1 MFPCRSY
8 SSNVTRAIC
17 TGVQQIV
24 YRAALGCVVL
34 MSPFAANAA
43 DATPPSLVPSG
54 AQPFAATTATGVQM
68 YSCEF
73 DSAHH
78 LGWVFQHPDATL
90 YDGAGQAS
98 IQHGAGPSWQAGDGS
113 RIVGRMVA
121 QAPSANPN
129 SIPQLLLETH
139 STAEGSLSGVR
150 FVQRLDT
157 AGGVSPSEPCVREH
171 QAGSSPYFARY
182 IFLK

>member
-1 MFPCRSY
+1 M
-8 SSNVTRAIC
+8 C
-17 TGVQQIV
+17 TGVHQIV

-54 AQPFAATTATGVQM
+54 APPFAVTTATGVQM

-73 DSAHH
+73 DSAHR
-78 LGWVFQHPDATL
+78 LGWVFQHPEATL

-113 RIVGRMVA
+113 YPIGA
-121 QAPSANPN
+121 TDGLAW
-129 SIPQLLLETH
+129 
-139 STAEGSLSGVR
+139 
-150 FVQRLDT
+150 
-157 AGGVSPSEPCVREH
+157 
-171 QAGSSPYFARY
+171 AGSQSTQSTSLGTGWNCTNWTLTTGFGATGAFGYTIQQPPTWWWQGSGSVACTNAVNARLY
-182 IFLK
+182 CVEQ